1 MLPKKHRLNL
11 TKGRFRIGD
20 NQVSDKYFKIIV
32 KRGRSDGP
40 KIGFIVNS
48 KVGNA
53 VTRNRVRRI
62 LSDAVE
68 SSIDGIPEDTHLI
81 FIAYPQSAS
90 MKQSEISTNVSRALV
105 KI

>member
-1 MLPKKHRLNL
+1 MLPKKYRLNL
-11 TKGRFRIGD
+11 AKGRFKSGD

-32 KRGRSDGP
+32 KKGRSVGP
-40 KIGFIVNS
+40 KIGFIVSS

-53 VTRNRVRRI
+53 VTRNRVRRS
-62 LSDAVE
+62 LSASVE
-68 SSIDGIPEDTHLI
+68 KNIDTIPGDNHLI

-90 MKQSEISTNVSRALV
+90 AKLGEINDSVSKAIV